1 MFEFLAES
9 FFSFSFRSIVSNDDE
24 YSKFVPSFVVLD
36 VQRDYATVKHFII
49 SFLSLSIF
57 LLLLTYKCE
66 EGPMEAGQE
75 RGGECLLITK
85 FRNLI
90 LVS

>member
-9 FFSFSFRSIVSNDDE
+9 FFSFSFRSIVTNDDE

-36 VQRDYATVKHFII
+36 VQRDYATVKLFII

-57 LLLLTYKCE
+57 FLLLVTYKCE
-66 EGPMEAGQE
+66 EGPKEAGQE
-75 RGGECLLITK
+75 RRG
-85 FRNLI
+85 N
-90 LVS
+90 VY